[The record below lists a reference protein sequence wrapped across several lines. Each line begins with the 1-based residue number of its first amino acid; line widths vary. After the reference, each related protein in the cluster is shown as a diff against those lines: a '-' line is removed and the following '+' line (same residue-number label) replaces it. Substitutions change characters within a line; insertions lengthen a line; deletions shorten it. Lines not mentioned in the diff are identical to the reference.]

1 MDKIGGLAHQRDPIP
16 AKAMRARAFTLI
28 ELLVAMSI
36 LALVLVLMLQV
47 VNGILQ
53 STRTQSQQ
61 LDAVAGARRALDV
74 MALDLRNAMINESAS
89 VLVPTVV
96 TNTLFAML
104 TPRRGPEGTANHRFL
119 AVRYR
124 LETNAIVREF
134 RSVPFSENGFLA
146 AAASGTFT
154 TNARPLATGVLAIS
168 ARSIGDGANM
178 FPLNPAVPGA
188 NWATVNYNATNR
200 TTPAD
205 YAALITYSPA
215 FAAGLPNRT
224 RAVEIWIAAVDG
236 QNAALLASG
245 TLQSAVQTA
254 IAAAASPAQWREKID
269 ATANIPPQIK
279 SGIRILNKTVP
290 LP

>member
-1 MDKIGGLAHQRDPIP
+1 
-16 AKAMRARAFTLI
+16 MRARAFTLI

-61 LDAVAGARRALDV
+61 MDAVAGARRALDV
-74 MALDLRNAMINESAS
+74 MALDLRNAIINESAS
-89 VLVPTVV
+89 VLVPTTV
-96 TNTLFAML
+96 TNTLFSML
-104 TPRRGPEGTANHRFL
+104 TPRRGPEVTNSPNPHRFL

-124 LETNAIVREF
+124 FETNAIIREF
-134 RSVPFSENGFLA
+134 RSVPFSENDFLA
-146 AAASGTFT
+146 AVSGPFT
-154 TNARPLATGVLAIS
+154 TPSQPLASGVLAVV
-168 ARSIGDGANM
+168 ARALGDGTNM
-178 FPLNPAVPGA
+178 YPLNPASPPIPVVPPA
-188 NWATVNYNATNR
+188 VASTNWAAVSYNKLTAPTG
-200 TTPAD
+200 
-205 YAALITYSPA
+205 YAALITHSTA

-245 TLQSAVQTA
+245 PFQSAVQTA

-269 ATANIPPQIK
+269 AATNLPPPIK